1 VTNGGAP
8 CALFVRVDERGHD
21 AGTTRAQRVADGDG
35 TTVDIG
41 LGQIS
46 PAICSPI
53 KREGS
58 TTAMRQAA
66 WSLARSAGS
75 TA

>member
-8 CALFVRVDERGHD
+8 CALFERVDQRGHD
-21 AGTTRAQRVADGDG
+21 AGTTCAQLVADGDG
-35 TTVDIG
+35 TTVDVG

-58 TTAMRQAA
+58 TTAMRQTA
-66 WSLARSAGS
+66 WSPARSAGS